1 VGKEYKNKFQR
12 NIKSKQDLAQT
23 FLIITTLLITLKP
36 NKALLNTSLLNNT
49 TSPSITT
56 AIALNT
62 IQDLAFFGFITLV
75 LVYYVVLQFTKV
87 NNSKPLNNIS
97 HLAKTIAL
105 LFSVI
110 IYGCLIEPIITE
122 LNFINTPLLTLFDS
136 FALLVILV
144 ALTIISAMALENNYP
159 NIFNN
164 PPVDFVILIIIA
176 VFLDIYLILGT
187 IINNPNKPEL
197 LIWWLFIG
205 FFLFWV
211 TCIYFSFITIRNWRR
226 QSKTQE
232 VSTSVLLWCL
242 PRS

>member
-1 VGKEYKNKFQR
+1 VETEDENKFQR
-12 NIKSKQDLAQT
+12 NIKSKEDLVQT

-36 NKALLNTSLLNNT
+36 NKALLNAALLNNT

-56 AIALNT
+56 AISLNT
-62 IQDLAFFGFITLV
+62 IQDLAFFSFIALV
-75 LVYYVVLQFTKV
+75 LLYYVDIQFTKA

-97 HLAKTIAL
+97 HLSKMIAL

-122 LNFINTPLLTLFDS
+122 LNFINPLPLTLFDS
-136 FALLVILV
+136 FVLLVILV
-144 ALTIISAMALENNYP
+144 ALTIYSAMALENNYP
-159 NIFNN
+159 DIFHK
-164 PPVDFVILIIIA
+164 PPIDFVILIIIA
-176 VFLDIYLILGT
+176 VVLYTYLILGT
-187 IINNPNKPEL
+187 VINPNKPEL
-197 LIWWLFIG
+197 SIWWLFIG
-205 FFLFWV
+205 FFLFV
-211 TCIYFSFITIRNWRR
+211 ITFIYFSFITIRNWIR